1 MKRLFS
7 PPFKTSRCLLSAALC
22 ASVLAGCTSIHP
34 KSGFLTL
41 NTQLSEG
48 KFFKQENILPGRDFN
63 RFRKVKVSLVD
74 VTFLPE
80 NTGYDRSEVR
90 MLRDAFQ
97 EALETKL
104 REAFL
109 VLNREAVPDEETLV
123 IRPALVYLM
132 PPAKTVQVGEHWA
145 GTGIPVATGGAAFE
159 AKILEGETGHLLAEV
174 AERQSDGKSLGAV
187 TVEPYHR
194 YDNVEAVFQRWGEQ
208 MVALLKSHRAADREY
223 SLGAAGKMPEL
234 LVQDFKAIESLQ
246 RLWMD
251 EELKGD
257 KEALLE
263 LCTDDIRWIPPDA
276 PLVSGK
282 NALRDW
288 LNSRDVQSAS
298 IQITDTDTG
307 GSGSVAYL
315 TSQYSKVLVPKGGY
329 LAHTVK
335 GTHFWVLRKTP
346 DKGWRISLAGWNQ
359 DGPASNLEQLS
370 KTV

>member
-1 MKRLFS
+1 MKRLVLTLE
-7 PPFKTSRCLLSAALC
+7 KMKCRILSAVLFV
-22 ASVLAGCTSIHP
+22 SVLAGCTSVHP

-48 KFFKQENILPGRDFN
+48 KYFKRENVLPGRDFN
-63 RFRKVKVSLVD
+63 RYRKVRVSLVD

-80 NTGYDRSEVR
+80 DTGYDRNEVR

-104 REAFL
+104 REGFL
-109 VLNREAVPDEETLV
+109 VLNREAIPDEETLV

-132 PPAKTVQVGEHWA
+132 PPAKTVQVGDHWA

-159 AKILEGETGHLLAEV
+159 AKILEGGTGHLLAEV
-174 AERQSDGKSLGAV
+174 AERQSDGKSLSAV

-194 YDNVEAVFQRWGEQ
+194 YDNVEAVFEKWGEQ
-208 MVALLKSHRAADREY
+208 MVAMLKSLRASDRDY
-223 SLGAAGKMPEL
+223 SLAGAGKMPEL

-251 EELKGD
+251 EELKGN
-257 KEALLE
+257 KAALLE
-263 LCTDDIRWIPPDA
+263 LCTDDVRWIPPDA
-276 PLVSGK
+276 PVVSGK
-282 NALRDW
+282 AALRDW

-307 GSGSVAYL
+307 GSGSMAYL
-315 TSQYSKVLVPKGGY
+315 TSQYSKVLVPKGGF
-329 LAHTVK
+329 LAHTIT

-359 DGPASNLEQLS
+359 DGPASNLEPLA
-370 KTV
+370 KPA